1 MKRRGLLP
9 LAFLAASAIPVWP
22 QTKAG
27 PPPQSTRD
35 HSQMHAQHVAQMQ
48 AACKQMMEEH
58 AAEMK
63 ATSKALATNLAQ
75 MKATLPLVSDINE
88 RSRWQSNIAMWQA
101 LADHFNHVAEHA
113 EHMQATGVG
122 CGTSIG
128 HGVGGDKDRE
138 PTLPATPAKPQ

>member
-1 MKRRGLLP
+1 MNRLVLL
-9 LAFLAASAIPVWP
+9 LAVLGASATLAGP
-22 QTKAG
+22 QTQPG
-27 PPPQSTRD
+27 PPPQSAHD
-35 HSQMHAQHVAQMQ
+35 HSQMHAQHVARMQ

-88 RSRWQSNIAMWQA
+88 RSRWQSNVAMWQA
-101 LADHFNHVAEHA
+101 LADHFNHMAEHA
-113 EHMQATGVG
+113 EHMPATGAG
-122 CGTSIG
+122 CGLVIG
-128 HGVGGDKDRE
+128 HGMGGDEDRE